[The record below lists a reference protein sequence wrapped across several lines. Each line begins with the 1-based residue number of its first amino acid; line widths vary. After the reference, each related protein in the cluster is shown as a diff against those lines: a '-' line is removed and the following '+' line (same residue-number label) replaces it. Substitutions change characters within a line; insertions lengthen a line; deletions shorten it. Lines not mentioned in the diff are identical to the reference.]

1 MVYTAEIAREYW
13 NLGPRII
20 ITIQTQGG
28 IMKIIWNQIKLVCL
42 LTNWFVIY
50 PNFTYYSE
58 LLFIFAN
65 SKSLFLPPKTP
76 FFFFWKYMAL
86 KRYHLLPL
94 LFIVI
99 YQLPL
104 QFILVS
110 ASLSFSCHYFLDT
123 TLGGFIIHKKDPSI
137 IPWPTASSNFS
148 FLPPTSA
155 TQSQS
160 HIRLRHNQ

>member
-76 FFFFWKYMAL
+76 FFFFFEVHGIKTISPAASAFYS
-86 KRYHLLPL
+86 HLPTSPSIHSSVCLTIFFLPL
-94 LFIVI
+94 FFGHHSWWFHYSQKGSINNTLAYCLLELLF
-99 YQLPL
+99 
-104 QFILVS
+104 S
-110 ASLSFSCHYFLDT
+110 STHLSHT
-123 TLGGFIIHKKDPSI
+123 
-137 IPWPTASSNFS
+137 IPE
-148 FLPPTSA
+148 
-155 TQSQS
+155 S
-160 HIRLRHNQ
+160 H

>member
-1 MVYTAEIAREYW
+1 MIHTRRIVILVCHFCTCLKISIILFSRNQTFKIYPGTCLKQHNFEGIWVVYTAEIAREYW

-76 FFFFWKYMAL
+76 FFFFFWSTW
-86 KRYHLLPL
+86 H
-94 LFIVI
+94 
-99 YQLPL
+99 
-104 QFILVS
+104 
-110 ASLSFSCHYFLDT
+110 
-123 TLGGFIIHKKDPSI
+123 
-137 IPWPTASSNFS
+137 
-148 FLPPTSA
+148 
-155 TQSQS
+155 
-160 HIRLRHNQ
+160 